1 MAWASPNFKPE
12 QVNAAARRL
21 ATMEFPVTNEEDL
34 ESLAVIN
41 NWRSSHAYPLN
52 TFQITLRTKA
62 RKIEGNAIIAQ
73 RSKRLE
79 SIHKK
84 LLSKPTMRM
93 TQMQDIA
100 GCRAVF
106 TRIKD
111 VYKLVTEYKSSR
123 FDHKFRNEKD
133 YISNPK
139 PDGYRCYHLVYEY
152 RGTRSE
158 TSVYSGLRVEVQ
170 IRTKMQH
177 AWATAVEAV
186 GIFTK
191 QALKSN
197 QGNQDWL
204 RFFSLMGSAIAA
216 IERTSPVPETPTQ
229 KDALIAEIAALAN
242 QLHVKEMLQAYN
254 ATITTLGSAKD
265 EKYFIVE
272 MDPEEHKITVR
283 RFKAKQ
289 SEEANTL
296 YTKLESNIPDN
307 SSIQVVLVSVDNVN
321 ALKRAYPNY
330 FLDTD
335 SFGRL
340 VDRVLKGNIPDPLPH
355 LPKLI

>member
-1 MAWASPNFKPE
+1 MAWAIPSFNPE
-12 QVNAAARRL
+12 EVNAAARKL
-21 ATMEFPVTNEEDL
+21 ATMEFPVIDKDGL
-34 ESLAVIN
+34 QCLSVIN

-52 TFQITLRTKA
+52 TFQITLQTKA
-62 RKIEGNAIIAQ
+62 RKIESEVIVAQ

-84 LLSKPTMRM
+84 LISKPTMRM

-106 TRIKD
+106 EKLRS
-111 VYKLVTEYKSSR
+111 VYKLVSEYKSSR

-158 TSVYSGLRVEVQ
+158 TSIYTGLRVEIQ
-170 IRTKMQH
+170 LRTKMQH

-204 RFFSLMGSAIAA
+204 RFFALMGSAIAA
-216 IERTSPVPETPTQ
+216 IERTSPVPETPNS
-229 KDALIAEIAALAN
+229 KIDLISEIKELAN

-272 MDPEEHKITVR
+272 MNPEQHKITVR
-283 RFKAKQ
+283 RYKAKQ
-289 SEEANTL
+289 SEEANKV
-296 YTKLESNIPDN
+296 YTELESQIPDA
-307 SSIQVVLVSVDNVN
+307 SSTQVVLVSVENVN

-330 FLDTD
+330 FLG
-335 SFGRL
+335 S
-340 VDRVLKGNIPDPLPH
+340 VDVSA
-355 LPKLI
+355 

>member
-1 MAWASPNFKPE
+1 MAWAKPEFRPE
-12 QVNAAARRL
+12 QVNAAAKAL
-21 ATMEFPVTNEEDL
+21 ANTEFPVEDQAGL
-34 ESLAVIN
+34 ENLAIIN

-62 RKIEGNAIIAQ
+62 RKIEREVIVAQ

-84 LLSKPTMRM
+84 LVSKPTMRM

-106 TRIKD
+106 SKLKD
-111 VYKLVTEYKSSR
+111 VYRLVNEYKISR

-133 YISNPK
+133 YIANPK

-152 RGTRSE
+152 RGTRPE

-170 IRTKMQH
+170 IRSKMQH

-204 RFFSLMGSAIAA
+204 RFFSLMGTAISS
-216 IERTSPVPETPTQ
+216 IERTSSVPETPTD
-229 KDALIAEIAALAN
+229 KNELISEITQLAN

-272 MDPEEHKITVR
+272 MDPEQHNITVR
-283 RFKAKQ
+283 RYKAKQ
-289 SEEANTL
+289 SEEANRI
-296 YTKLESNIPDN
+296 YTELESKIPEN
-307 SSIQVVLVSVDNVN
+307 SSTQVVLVSVENVN

-330 FLDTD
+330 FLDTNNF
-335 SFGRL
+335 SKI
-340 VDRVLKGNIPDPLPH
+340 VDRVLKGNIPEPLPQANQT
-355 LPKLI
+355 L

>member
-1 MAWASPNFKPE
+1 MAWAKPEFKPE
-12 QVNAAARRL
+12 QVNTAARKL
-21 ATMEFPVTNEEDL
+21 ATMEFPVVNEEDL
-34 ESLAVIN
+34 GSLAVIN
-41 NWRSSHAYPLN
+41 NWRSAHAYPLN

-62 RKIEGNAIIAQ
+62 RKIEREAIVAQ

-84 LLSKPTMRM
+84 LLGKPSMRM

-106 TRIKD
+106 TKLKD
-111 VYKLVTEYKSSR
+111 VYKLVSEYKSSR

-133 YISNPK
+133 YISSPK

-152 RGTRSE
+152 RGTRPE
-158 TSVYSGLRVEVQ
+158 TTVYSGLRVEVQ
-170 IRTKMQH
+170 IRSKMQH

-197 QGNQDWL
+197 QGSQDWL

-216 IERTSPVPETPTQ
+216 IERTSPVPETPTDKEQ
-229 KDALIAEIAALAN
+229 LIAEITLLAN

-272 MDPEEHKITVR
+272 MDPEQHKITVR
-283 RFKAKQ
+283 RYKAKQ
-289 SEEANTL
+289 SEEANAV
-296 YTKLESNIPDN
+296 YTELESKIPDN
-307 SSIQVVLVSVDNVN
+307 SSTQVVLVSVENIN

-335 SFGRL
+335 NFSKL
-340 VDRVLKGNIPDPLPH
+340 VERTLKGNIPAPLPH
-355 LPKLI
+355 AQQLI